1 MADRAEPVRDPV
13 LAAMTD
19 EQEVRIAEAIAAL
32 GALALRVDAIG
43 LGRLPHF
50 PVRPAH
56 RPGNH
61 VLEPAE
67 DGCPAARPLAEPE
80 ALPPLDRVAAPRAN
94 RLSCSCR
101 DRACS
106 SR

>member
-1 MADRAEPVRDPV
+1 MADGAEPVRDPV

-19 EQEVRIAEAIAAL
+19 KQQVHIAEPIAAL

-43 LGRLPHF
+43 LRRLPHF
-50 PVRPAH
+50 PVRSAH
-56 RPGNH
+56 RPGND

-67 DGCPAARPLAEPE
+67 DGCPAARTLAEPE
-80 ALPPLDRVAAPRAN
+80 ALPLLDRVAAPRAY

-101 DRACS
+101 DRACP